1 MSDKMQTIAYEKTM
15 SDKNGRLFGRQ
26 VLTGIFV
33 SLENRLKA
41 ILGQHVS
48 SKLILA
54 MKSSIIFMA
63 FKKRLHRCWRRMFE
77 TVHVCHQF
85 EMLMIDSLHSK
96 SHQHHCS

>member
-41 ILGQHVS
+41 ILGQYVS

-54 MKSSIIFMA
+54 MKS
-63 FKKRLHRCWRRMFE
+63 
-77 TVHVCHQF
+77 
-85 EMLMIDSLHSK
+85 
-96 SHQHHCS
+96 

>member
-54 MKSSIIFMA
+54 MKSSIIFMT
-63 FKKRLHRCWRRMFE
+63 FIKNGYIDVGDECLKRFMFVTNLRCW
-77 TVHVCHQF
+77 
-85 EMLMIDSLHSK
+85 
-96 SHQHHCS
+96 

>member
-1 MSDKMQTIAYEKTM
+1 MQTIAYEKTM

-54 MKSSIIFMA
+54 MKSWIVFVNIGVSDGCW
-63 FKKRLHRCWRRMFE
+63 KRFE
-77 TVHVCHQF
+77 TDLKCWWP
-85 EMLMIDSLHSK
+85 IS
-96 SHQHHCS
+96 

>member
-54 MKSSIIFMA
+54 MKS
-63 FKKRLHRCWRRMFE
+63 
-77 TVHVCHQF
+77 
-85 EMLMIDSLHSK
+85 
-96 SHQHHCS
+96 

>member
-1 MSDKMQTIAYEKTM
+1 MSDKMQTIAYKKTM

-41 ILGQHVS
+41 ILGQYVS

-54 MKSSIIFMA
+54 MKSSIISMA
-63 FKKRLHRCWRRMFE
+63 FLNKTATSMLE
-77 TVHVCHQF
+77 TNVCHQF
-85 EMLMIDSLHSK
+85 EMLVKDSLH
-96 SHQHHCS
+96 